1 MKKLMEKKSQDLFES
16 SNIALEDFHFYVST
30 VLKEKNEMNFDGFHE
45 EFEVNLLNYEPMAVK
60 LFCLGIEK
68 D

>member
-45 EFEVNLLNYEPMAVK
+45 EFEVNLLNYETMAVK